1 MASLIIEPI
10 TWYNNKVHK
19 ALYGFSPNQMEEALF
34 YANNK
39 KKENVKGQQ
48 SSLIWYEENVPALTK
63 NEPTI
68 VSWTVNQL

>member
-48 SSLIWYEENVPALTK
+48 SSLI
-63 NEPTI
+63 
-68 VSWTVNQL
+68 